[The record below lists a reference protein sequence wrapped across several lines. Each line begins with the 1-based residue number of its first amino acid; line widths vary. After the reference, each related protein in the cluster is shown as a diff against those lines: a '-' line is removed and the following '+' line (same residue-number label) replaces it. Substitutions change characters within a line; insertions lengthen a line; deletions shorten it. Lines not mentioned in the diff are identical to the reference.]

1 MTASIPMADVDR
13 RRLLFRVGEQRH
25 EIDASQVLEVI
36 RVPHITRVP
45 NGPEALAGIANLR
58 GKPIP
63 ILAMT
68 KVLHGS
74 ATAMQNHGKVIVY
87 DHGGALGLLV
97 DDVLRLSTDTLSA
110 PLHGLPA
117 LLDAAFKQTRLA
129 RVEREHASGS
139 LGGTQAEETSK
150 LIALLS
156 FRVAGQ
162 LYGLPLDDIREVSG
176 LPEEISVF
184 GNAPDSIIGI
194 IPLRGGVLPLVS
206 LASLLGLD
214 SNQEGSTASFIVVV
228 EHEGQLLGLVVNDLD
243 VIRRLPDHAIDAIPA
258 VLQKG
263 RGDAQIE
270 AIGRIAEGG
279 QLISILSPEKL
290 FGHKEVTQAI
300 ARNQGAKPMEATGTS
315 VEALEQFL
323 IFQLGDETYGLPVRS
338 VDEVVRVPSDI
349 TRVPG
354 APSFVVGVINLRG
367 KAVPLI
373 DQRARFDTPSTQQSA
388 KTRAIVLTLGQLQ
401 AGFVIDGVSEVK
413 AIASSALSEAPKF
426 SSEQTDV
433 FDRVAHIEA
442 DGRMI
447 LLIDPQELL
456 SRAERDVVA
465 SIANDV
471 TAAVGP

>member
-1 MTASIPMADVDR
+1 
-13 RRLLFRVGEQRH
+13 
-25 EIDASQVLEVI
+25 
-36 RVPHITRVP
+36 
-45 NGPEALAGIANLR
+45 
-58 GKPIP
+58 
-63 ILAMT
+63 
-68 KVLHGS
+68 
-74 ATAMQNHGKVIVY
+74 
-87 DHGGALGLLV
+87 
-97 DDVLRLSTDTLSA
+97 
-110 PLHGLPA
+110 
-117 LLDAAFKQTRLA
+117 
-129 RVEREHASGS
+129 
-139 LGGTQAEETSK
+139 
-150 LIALLS
+150 
-156 FRVAGQ
+156 
-162 LYGLPLDDIREVSG
+162 
-176 LPEEISVF
+176 
-184 GNAPDSIIGI
+184 
-194 IPLRGGVLPLVS
+194 
-206 LASLLGLD
+206 
-214 SNQEGSTASFIVVV
+214 
-228 EHEGQLLGLVVNDLD
+228 HEGQLLGLVVNDLD

-315 VEALEQFL
+315 GEALEQFL